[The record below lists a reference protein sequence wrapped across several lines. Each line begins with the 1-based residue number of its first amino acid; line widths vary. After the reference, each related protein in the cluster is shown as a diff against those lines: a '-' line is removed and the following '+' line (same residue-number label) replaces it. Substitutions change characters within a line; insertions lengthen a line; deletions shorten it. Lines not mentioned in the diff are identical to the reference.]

1 MCSRAGRGQFL
12 DSGTLTVAA
21 ARRGL
26 GYAILVKSACQTL
39 LDTGELEA
47 LVLDKPAAPL
57 QLFATYLQRRYLPRK
72 VRALAEHFAQSLL
85 PMGQGLAR

>member
-1 MCSRAGRGQFL
+1 M
-12 DSGTLTVAA
+12 
-21 ARRGL
+21 
-26 GYAILVKSACQTL
+26 VKSACQTL

-47 LVLDKPAAPL
+47 LVLNKPAAPL
-57 QLFATYLQRRYLPRK
+57 QLFATYPQRRYLPRK